1 FFSWASRISNI
12 KAYLHMDDA
21 LLGSVLLAAPVG
33 SLLTLPLA
41 GWLITK
47 YGSRHILLLAG
58 IGYSFSLLLLGFATS
73 PAWLVAG
80 LFVFGMGSEVMNI
93 AVNTQAVELE
103 KLYHKPIM
111 SSFHGFFSLGG
122 FAGAGL
128 GGFLIELKL
137 TTLQHFLL
145 MMIFGML
152 LSVLVFRNLIATES
166 DKDDNQPLFAIPK
179 GVLLGLGIIA
189 LCCMFGE
196 GAMADWS
203 GEFMKRTFLTDSGLN
218 ALGATAFSLAMA
230 VGRFNGDWLT
240 VRLGGVKILQVSSV
254 LAVLG
259 LVLVLAIKIPV
270 VVIAGFALVGFG
282 FATVVPL
289 VYSAAG
295 HSKTMAPGVALAA
308 VSTLGYFG
316 FLFGPPLIGYVS
328 KLTSLSVA
336 FGLVIMLSIMI
347 GIFANLARKS

>member
-1 FFSWASRISNI
+1 MSHRIAISVMFFVLGVIFFSWASRISII
-12 KAYLHMDDA
+12 KAYLNMDDA

-47 YGSRHILLLAG
+47 YGSRYILLMAG
-58 IGYSFSLLLLGFATS
+58 IGYSITLLLLGFATS

-80 LFVFGMGSEVMNI
+80 LFVFGMGSEVVNI

-128 GGFLIELKL
+128 GGFLIQIKF
-137 TTLQHFLL
+137 TTIQHFLL
-145 MMIFGML
+145 MMSFGIL
-152 LSVLVFRNLIATES
+152 LSLIFFRNLIASES

-196 GAMADWS
+196 GA
-203 GEFMKRTFLTDSGLN
+203 
-218 ALGATAFSLAMA
+218 
-230 VGRFNGDWLT
+230 
-240 VRLGGVKILQVSSV
+240 
-254 LAVLG
+254 
-259 LVLVLAIKIPV
+259 
-270 VVIAGFALVGFG
+270 
-282 FATVVPL
+282 
-289 VYSAAG
+289 
-295 HSKTMAPGVALAA
+295 
-308 VSTLGYFG
+308 
-316 FLFGPPLIGYVS
+316 
-328 KLTSLSVA
+328 
-336 FGLVIMLSIMI
+336 
-347 GIFANLARKS
+347 